1 MSVGYNPSI
10 VTDGLVFHV
19 DAANLKSYNGGNTW
33 TDISGKGDNGTLI
46 NGPTF
51 SYDNGGSIEF
61 DGSDDKV
68 DVNGNSSSFVLGSD
82 NFSAETWV
90 WFDSVSVGG
99 IISKHTH
106 SIPHW
111 FEYRI
116 GATGKILTQVSLNGS
131 SWGISYQSTTS
142 VTTNRWHNIILVRDG
157 SSFKTYING
166 IDGGGSGSSSSSISN
181 NTSYPFRIGL
191 RGGDDQPLD
200 GRVAIVRLYKGT
212 GFTDSQVIQNYNAHK
227 GRFGL

>member
-1 MSVGYNPSI
+1 MAYIGRDIQYGVLDKQSFTADSSTTAFSLNSGVKN
-10 VTDGLVFHV
+10 
-19 DAANLKSYNGGNTW
+19 AKS
-33 TDISGKGDNGTLI
+33 L
-46 NGPTF
+46 
-51 SYDNGGSIEF
+51 
-61 DGSDDKV
+61 
-68 DVNGNSSSFVLGSD
+68 L
-82 NFSAETWV
+82 
-90 WFDSVSVGG
+90 VSVGG
-99 IISKHTH
+99 IISKHAH

-142 VTTNRWHNIILVRDG
+142 VTTNRWYNIMLVRDG

-191 RGGDDQPLD
+191 RGGDDQALD
-200 GRVAIVRLYKGT
+200 GRIAVVRIYKGKGLSPT
-212 GFTDSQVIQNYNAHK
+212 EVKQNYNAHK
-227 GRFGL
+227 GRFEA